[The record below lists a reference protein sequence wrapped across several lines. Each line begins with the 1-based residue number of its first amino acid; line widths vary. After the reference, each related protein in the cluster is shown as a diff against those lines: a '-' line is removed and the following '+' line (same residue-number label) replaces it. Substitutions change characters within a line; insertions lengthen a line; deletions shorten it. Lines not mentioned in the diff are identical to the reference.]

1 MKLFFSEFKSNYQK
15 YHFPYQVWLL
25 KEPADQVEKIYEN
38 GFLPIR
44 SIKNV
49 YYLARSLRVDLEKFE
64 LSSENRR
71 ILRKTQNFE
80 SDLMP
85 LSEFNYTPQIQKFC
99 KDYMVSKFGKLSI
112 TAAGIRSI
120 FKSGIYNYVFV
131 FKERLTGEE
140 IGYAVCFVSS
150 NIVHYAHS
158 FYNLAYFHQ
167 SLGARMI
174 LEAVIWAKESGK
186 KYIYL
191 GTCYDKSAL
200 YKAEFEGVEFF
211 NGFKWSDDQE
221 ELKYLIERGN
231 QEYLLKDKEFLEMF
245 YQGELKAILNN
256 FGIRVNF

>member
-1 MKLFFSEFKSNYQK
+1 MKLFFSEFKPNYQK

-49 YYLARSLRVDLEKFE
+49 YYLSRSLRVDLSKFK

-80 SDLMP
+80 SDLIP
-85 LSEFNYTPQIQKFC
+85 LTEFNYTPKVQKFC
-99 KDYMVSKFGKLSI
+99 KDYMVSRFGKSSL

-131 FKERLTGEE
+131 FKERLTEKE
-140 IGYAVCFVSS
+140 IGYAVCFLSS
-150 NIVHYAHS
+150 NIVQYAHS
-158 FYNLAYFHQ
+158 FYDLAYFRQ

-174 LEAVIWAKESGK
+174 LEAVNWAKESNK

-200 YKAEFEGVEFF
+200 YKVEFEGVEFF
-211 NGFKWSDDQE
+211 DGFKWSDDQK
-221 ELKYLIERGN
+221 ELKYLIEREN
-231 QEYLLKDKEFLEMF
+231 QEYLLKDKKFLEMF
-245 YQGELKAILNN
+245 YQKDLKAILNN

>member
-1 MKLFFSEFKSNYQK
+1 MKLFFSEFRPNYQK

-49 YYLARSLRVDLEKFE
+49 YYLARSLRVDLSKFK

-80 SDLMP
+80 SDLIP
-85 LSEFNYTPQIQKFC
+85 LSKFNYTPQIQKFC
-99 KDYMVSKFGKLSI
+99 KEYMVSRFGKPSI

-131 FKERLTGEE
+131 WRERLTQKE
-140 IGYAVCFVSS
+140 IGYAVCFVSP
-150 NIVHYAHS
+150 NIVQYAHS
-158 FYNLAYFHQ
+158 FYDLIYFHQ

-174 LEAVIWAKESGK
+174 LGAVKWAKESGK

-211 NGFKWSDDQE
+211 DGFKWSNNQE
-221 ELKYLIERGN
+221 ELKYLIQREN

-245 YQGELKAILNN
+245 HQGDLKTILNN